1 MDIFI
6 VVGMHICTNV
16 QQMKERKTGQERILK
31 CQHKES
37 FFNLSVRLVDKIE
50 FRVMSNL
57 KNCKHTLIISRLRR
71 NRYQSFTARNWAF
84 GSPAFTTNCTAVSQS
99 SFLCSSAN
107 SWYASDTISGE
118 ALGTSGFPYMNLI
131 FQNSNKTH
139 RYSVPH

>member
-1 MDIFI
+1 M
-6 VVGMHICTNV
+6 VGMHICTNV

-71 NRYQSFTARNWAF
+71 NRYQSFTARN
-84 GSPAFTTNCTAVSQS
+84 
-99 SFLCSSAN
+99 
-107 SWYASDTISGE
+107 
-118 ALGTSGFPYMNLI
+118 
-131 FQNSNKTH
+131 
-139 RYSVPH
+139 